1 MPFLP
6 QINTSNTSR
15 EFIDTF
21 AGYNHN
27 HKIGAGQFFDTEN
40 LTNDYY
46 PLLSTRKKRGL
57 VSALTAGQGMI
68 EKDALAYVDNG
79 TLYYNGN
86 ATGVT
91 GLIEGDKQIIGMGAY
106 ICIFPDKVFFN
117 TQNQDDYGS
126 MELHYSNALEGST
139 AAVKYEACM
148 SDGTL
153 YSGRTVSST
162 EPENPSNGDVW
173 VDSSSGTYYE
183 YSSVQVMWVE
193 IMTVYTKITFTT
205 MGQLDVNDYDGV
217 SIYGNPISDLN
228 GDKIIY
234 AHGGNA
240 LNNEYDYIVVVGLLE
255 TDLDNINTRITID
268 RNVPTM
274 DYVCEAQNRLWGCFY
289 GFDGTQNLN
298 EIYCCALGDFKNW
311 RQYLGI
317 ATDSWTASVGSDGA
331 WTGAINYLGYP
342 TFFKENCIHRVAIS
356 GEGAHQL
363 IETECRGVQTGSFR
377 SLQIVGETL
386 YYKSRTDVC
395 AYQGGFPQ
403 SISDPLGD
411 EKYYN
416 AVAGSFGTKYYIS
429 MKDSSDNW
437 NLFVYDTSKN
447 LWIREDDL
455 HVKFFAA
462 VDDEL
467 YCINEV
473 VTETQA
479 EDPTDP
485 PVITI
490 INNLIALNGTI
501 GTAEDSLSWKAES
514 GLQYYQYPDMKY
526 VSRYNFR
533 MRCSGTVKLYIEY
546 DSSGTWIESGTI
558 SVMDRFDTVTIPVKP
573 RRCDHLRFK
582 LQGTGYMKLYSIAR
596 IYEIGSDY

>member
-21 AGYNHN
+21 TGYNHN
-27 HKIGAGQFFDTEN
+27 HKIGNGEFYDTEN

-46 PLLSTRKKRGL
+46 PLLSTRRKRGTIA
-57 VSALTAGQGMI
+57 SLTAGQGMI
-68 EKDALAYVDNG
+68 QKDALAYIDNG
-79 TLYYNGN
+79 TLYFNGI
-86 ATGVT
+86 ATNLT
-91 GLIEGDKQIIGMGAY
+91 GISSGEKQLIGMGAY
-106 ICIFPDKVFFN
+106 ICIFPDKLYFN
-117 TQNQDDYGS
+117 TQNQSDYGS
-126 MELHYSNALEGST
+126 METHYANCLDGST
-139 AAVKYEACM
+139 ASVTYEACK

-153 YSGRTVSST
+153 YTGRTVST
-162 EPENPSNGDVW
+162 EEPADPENGDIW
-173 VDSSSGTYYE
+173 VDVSSGTYYE

-193 IMTVYTKITFTT
+193 VMTVYTKITFTT

-217 SIYGNPISDLN
+217 VINGCPVDDLN
-228 GDKIIY
+228 GNKIIY
-234 AHGGNA
+234 AHGGSAEDNI
-240 LNNEYDYIVVVGLLE
+240 YDYIVVVGVLQN
-255 TDLDNINTRITID
+255 DLQSILGRITID
-268 RNVPTM
+268 RNVPDM

-289 GFDGTQNLN
+289 GNDGSQNLN

-311 RQYLGI
+311 RQYLGVS
-317 ATDSWTASVGSDGA
+317 TDSWTASVGSDGV

-363 IETECRGVQTGSFR
+363 IETDCRGVQFGSSK

-386 YYKSRTDVC
+386 YYKSRTDIC

-403 SISDPLGD
+403 SISSPLGD
-411 EKYYN
+411 EKFYD
-416 AVAGSFGTKYYIS
+416 ASAGSFGTKYYIS
-429 MKDSSDNW
+429 MRDPDNNW
-437 NLFVYDTSKN
+437 NLFVFDTSKG

-467 YCINEV
+467 YGI
-473 VTETQA
+473 TAETQ
-479 EDPTDP
+479 DNTT
-485 PVITI
+485 VYK
-490 INNLIALNGTI
+490 LMALNGSA
-501 GTAEDSLSWKAES
+501 GTPEESIRWKAES

-533 MRCSGTVKLYIEY
+533 MRCTGIVKLYIEY
-546 DSSGTWIESGTI
+546 DSSGTWIESGQI
-558 SVMDRFDTVTIPVKP
+558 NLKDRFDTVTIPVKP
-573 RRCDHLRFK
+573 RRCDHLKFK
-582 LQGTGYMKLYSIAR
+582 LEGTGEVKLYSIAR
-596 IYEIGSDY
+596 IFEIGSDY